1 VPLEERLELDIS
13 EALRGIDTIED
24 ALAGSAQAF
33 KVALAEALDLLSSVA
48 MPEVDAAGIT
58 SSLSEAVAAADLT
71 PEIEADAST
80 VAATID
86 EAVNEA
92 NLSPSFGADA
102 SEVTDAIDQAVE
114 AADAT
119 PEIEADASSVTST
132 IDAAIDAARTDVAL
146 EGDASAVG
154 EALEDA
160 IARADREARLDAD
173 ASAVEDELGR
183 AVDAVSGEPIRLD
196 ADARPVTQSIEDAVS
211 EAETEVG
218 VTADADPVT
227 DAIEQ
232 AVADA
237 ASEVELSAEAG
248 AVTTAIEDALTE
260 AETEAAITAD
270 ASEVTASID
279 EALAAAIT
287 EVILTGDASAIPD
300 EIAAALESA
309 DEEFVINAIT
319 DGITAA
325 IEEAVT
331 AADSEIDLTA
341 NTDEAEEALADLGS
355 AGTAAE
361 EGLSGSSDALGALQ
375 GSAALAT
382 GDLAGVGATLGA
394 VSARGSAVAGVGL
407 ALAGAFG
414 AMTSAALE
422 SETVQRRFNTVLG
435 DFATRVDALSIPGFA
450 EDLEE
455 LAERTGNSDEAM
467 RAAAARVFDF
477 GRSAGVAAPQVAETT
492 EQILLLATRATTLN
506 PALGDA
512 GAVADRLAGALARG
526 GRTLID
532 FGIALTPAQ
541 IQAEALRQNIGKT
554 ADELTVYE
562 LAAAGASLATSNL
575 GERLKTD
582 ITDNADQPAIAL
594 RRLREEF
601 GNALEAFGQPLIE
614 PLIEAVRNGQPI
626 LLEFGEVFAE
636 LARSLLP
643 LVASSLG
650 AIAPA
655 VSTVADVVQ
664 VLLRALGPVFS
675 VLEAIPDPL
684 LAGVAAFAAFNAI
697 LGPVGSAISGLI
709 GRLALAAGPAGF
721 AGLISPVGLAA
732 AALGTAIGVMA
743 LSNDRQAEAKAR
755 VDDLTASYQDQTK
768 AITESNLAQAE
779 KIITENDQVQ
789 SLRDLG
795 LSVREFSDLT
805 TGGRAGF
812 ESFVDELVRAGDIA
826 PEVGEA
832 VKRTGGNMDEAGDAF
847 FRAGGSVDDLEESNL
862 GLVGSFVALANEA
875 QATSRAEL
883 DRLVVTEQLSEAQR
897 RTALDTTRN
906 ADGTLNYVGAL
917 ERVRPTS
924 EDAARGTDGFA
935 AALEE
940 EKLSAEE
947 TEDALQGLLDATIG
961 FVNSSIGADN
971 AAHTFAESLSEV
983 QEKYAELV
991 GATREHGRSSDE
1003 AKEAQDALNEAVRG
1017 ARDDAQGLAEA
1028 QVRLASDR
1036 ATAAGTTLSAA
1047 EAERIYLE
1055 SLRNSAGQATGPTK
1069 QAVLDLIG
1077 TYNSIPTERKTALRA
1092 DASQAIAEVQRF
1104 GREVGAL
1111 EKLGL
1116 GLGGRL
1122 QPRFSPPGAMAGGT
1136 FGPGFVEVG
1145 EAGRELVF
1153 VNPGT
1158 SATVIPNRAT
1168 EEILSGR
1175 RPALGAEVAAAIDRL
1190 SSQPRVLAQ
1199 ITPVARSADVAYELA
1214 TETARQL
1221 NSLSVRL
1228 DALGQG

>member
-1 VPLEERLELDIS
+1 MPLEERLELDIS

-160 IARADREARLDAD
+160 IAGADREARLDAD
-173 ASAVEDELGR
+173 ASAVEDELR
-183 AVDAVSGEPIRLD
+183 QAVDAVSGEPIRLD

-227 DAIEQ
+227 DAIER

-248 AVTTAIEDALTE
+248 AVTTAIEDALAE

-300 EIAAALESA
+300 EIAAALEA
-309 DEEFVINAIT
+309 ANEEFVINAIT

-325 IEEAVT
+325 IEEAVA

-341 NTDEAEEALADLGS
+341 NTDEAEEALAGLGS

-361 EGLSGSSDALGALQ
+361 EGLTGSSDALGALQ
-375 GSAALAT
+375 GTAALAT

-414 AMTSAALE
+414 AMSSAALE

-643 LVASSLG
+643 
-650 AIAPA
+650 
-655 VSTVADVVQ
+655 TVADALLALAPAISAVSDIVQ
-664 VLLRALGPVFS
+664 ILLGALRPVFS
-675 VLEAIPDPL
+675 VLEAIPDPV
-684 LAGVAAFAAFNAI
+684 LAGVAALFVFHKALNFVSFA
-697 LGPVGSAISGLI
+697 I
-709 GRLALAAGPAGF
+709 GKAALSLPAAGAGF
-721 AGLISPVGLAA
+721 AGLISPIGLVAAGLAVALAVTNSHSA
-732 AALGTAIGVMA
+732 AQEESRRRTEELTVAFLDQADAIDADIEALVNDTIAAENHGDA
-743 LSNDRQAEAKAR
+743 LRQ
-755 VDDLTASYQDQTK
+755 SG
-768 AITESNLAQAE
+768 I
-779 KIITENDQVQ
+779 
-789 SLRDLG
+789 
-795 LSVREFSDLT
+795 SVREFADLASDGARGLET
-805 TGGRAGF
+805 FTETLERTGQ
-812 ESFVDELVRAGDIA
+812 IT
-826 PEVGEA
+826 PEVGVA
-832 VKRTGGNMDEAGDAF
+832 IRA
-847 FRAGGSVDDLEESNL
+847 AGGDVDRISEILASAAISGDGLTRSNAALVTSFASV
-862 GLVGSFVALANEA
+862 GAEA
-875 QATSRAEL
+875 QDAAK
-883 DRLVVTEQLSEAQR
+883 A
-897 RTALDTTRN
+897 ALDTLVNQEKLTDAQAAAAVQQTLTAGGTEDYVAALRN
-906 ADGTLNYVGAL
+906 VAP
-917 ERVRPTS
+917 ES
-924 EDAARGTDGFA
+924 AAAIEKTQDFA

-961 FVNSSIGADN
+961 FVNSAIGADN

-1111 EKLGL
+1111 EKFGL

-1168 EEILSGR
+1168 EELLAGGAGVN
-1175 RPALGAEVAAAIDRL
+1175 PALISALERLAA
-1190 SSQPRVLAQ
+1190 QPVLAPN
-1199 ITPVARSADVAYELA
+1199 ISLVAPSSAVAYEVA
-1214 TETARQL
+1214 METAQQL
-1221 NSLSVRL
+1221 RSLAVRL
-1228 DALGQG
+1228 GAFG